1 MRTDLPQLGAR
12 LSCVDV
18 LLDRQSAQSTPAHAC
33 SPALPSQPCANT
45 ARGAMGSR
53 HRRRFGP
60 SLRESHAKTSSRISN
75 RPFLP
80 FPVHPIPFLLPL
92 HPLLSTL
99 PPPPSHP
106 LSLYVSVS
114 LAHRLLAVGAS
125 FVTISLTTTLCIETD
140 ALRLFTVART
150 NKRVHP
156 KLMFT
161 HTTHDNSVA
170 APIRALAPPTH
181 TSTKHTRV
189 LAPVLLSLS
198 HSLRRI
204 SNGINDHARA
214 RAWIRLAINEC
225 GLESYVASLAQDTD
239 TLATY
244 YEPWAFLRDSESMSK
259 VILLPVAVFF
269 LGPSS
274 PVWQTSCASHPMG
287 LRLFVHAPTKPLT
300 HPPPTHPPTHSHLLP
315 SPPPPTRPST
325 HALTRQP
332 TTMPHRVRR
341 C

>member
-1 MRTDLPQLGAR
+1 MLTRTAVATVR
-12 LSCVDV
+12 K
-18 LLDRQSAQSTPAHAC
+18 QSSWRNGFST
-33 SPALPSQPCANT
+33 SPSFWAVA
-45 ARGAMGSR
+45 
-53 HRRRFGP
+53 
-60 SLRESHAKTSSRISN
+60 SRIS
-75 RPFLP
+75 RKDIISDLKSSVPPLP
-80 FPVHPIPFLLPL
+80 CSS
-92 HPLLSTL
+92 HPLPS
-99 PPPPSHP
+99 PPAPPSLYPSSSPSHP

-259 VILLPVAVFF
+259 VILLPVALPLRASAVRFLPRPFF
-269 LGPSS
+269 ALLANHSCFSLSGFTFIRPCTN
-274 PVWQTSCASHPMG
+274 QT
-287 LRLFVHAPTKPLT
+287 T
-300 HPPPTHPPTHSHLLP
+300 HPPTHPRTHSPTHPPTHSHLLP
-315 SPPPPTRPST
+315 
-325 HALTRQP
+325 
-332 TTMPHRVRR
+332 
-341 C
+341 